1 MIIVNTKNYKTSN
14 ELLKLAKLIETHD
27 LHILIAVPAT
37 DIYPISAKTTL
48 NVYAQHTD
56 YVKDEKTTGHTS
68 AQSARA
74 SGASGT
80 LLNHSEHKLTLDVL
94 KKTIEQCN
102 KAHLVTVVC
111 ASTLAEAKS
120 ILQFK
125 PSLIAF
131 EDPALISTGKSITS
145 SKKHDIIKF
154 VSLLKNKPTIPICGA
169 GISSIEDVKQA
180 YALGCK
186 GCLISS
192 AIANAPEHKVA
203 SFLSDIHDFFRE
215 K

>member
-1 MIIVNTKNYKTSN
+1 MIIVNTKNYKTSS
-14 ELLKLAKLIETHD
+14 ELLKLAKLIESHD
-27 LHILIAVPAT
+27 LHIILAIPAT
-37 DIYPISAKTTL
+37 DLYPISAKTTL
-48 NVYAQHTD
+48 NVYAQHVD
-56 YVKDEKTTGHTS
+56 YLKDEKTTGHTS
-68 AQSARA
+68 AQSVRA

-102 KAHLVTVVC
+102 KAHIVTLVC

-131 EDPALISTGKSITS
+131 EDPSLISTGKSITS

-154 VSLLKNKPTIPICGA
+154 VSLLKGKSTIPLCGA
-169 GISSIEDVKQA
+169 GISSIDDVKQA

-186 GCLISS
+186 GVLIAS
-192 AIANAPEHKVA
+192 AITNAPERKA
-203 SFLSDIHDFFRE
+203 AAFLSDLHTFFRE